1 MSAVKDVLTGWEEHS
16 MLRPAN
22 WHIHPIYQWTENGCS
37 CGRDCTSP
45 GKHPRTRHGLKD
57 ATSNPDEQQRWLL
70 KWPNASWAV
79 RTGPESNLV
88 VVDVDPDKGG
98 EATWDELVNR
108 HGFVHTV
115 TARTGSGGWHYY
127 FQYPTTIEVKNGRD
141 VLGPG
146 VDIRG
151 NNGYV
156 LLPGSTHPKGAYEW
170 APHSSPVDVEVAVL
184 PDWLLGEL

>member
-1 MSAVKDVLTGWEEHS
+1 MSAVKETLTGWEEQA

-88 VVDVDPDKGG
+88 VVDVDTDKGG